1 MEGRMMGIGP
11 PPPQPVEYT
20 QEEFYCEKCQQSFE
34 DETEYNVLVG
44 LFICKTCKIKVE
56 KDGTD

>member
-1 MEGRMMGIGP
+1 MGIGP

-34 DETEYNVLVG
+34 DETVYNVLVG